1 MVSFKGKGRLVMI
14 IGRLLNYAWRAAK
27 VWDVAVLGDGAR
39 VMEKAYAKG
48 LTGHRN
54 VFTKDFYS
62 NFWNTTKTAGK
73 ELEAYK
79 ATQVAK
85 HGSTWKVFGNNF
97 KNIPSRFSQGW
108 KVGGRYASITGKN
121 AFMCKMK
128 GALRLGGRTLGRV
141 AGPLALC
148 AFEIPNIVRATKDGG
163 IGAGLVETGKAAA
176 KIGGFVAGAAAGQA
190 LIPIPVVGALIGG
203 ILGDRLVSK
212 LVGKSH
218 TEKKAEEEQKLAE
231 AQQAQQVAFTGGQVP
246 GVEQG
251 GVTNPFQQQQNA
263 AMLQHMLSQG
273 SLSDDFMVKANN
285 GNLNLLA

>member
-1 MVSFKGKGRLVMI
+1 M

-27 VWDVAVLGDGAR
+27 VWDVAVIGDGAR
-39 VMEKAYAKG
+39 VMERTFANG
-48 LTGHRN
+48 LKGHRN
-54 VFTKDFYS
+54 VLTKDFYT
-62 NFWNTTKTAGK
+62 NFWKTTKTAGK

-79 ATQVAK
+79 AAEVAK

-97 KNIPSRFSQGW
+97 VNVPKRFSQGW

-128 GALRLGGRTLGRV
+128 GALKFGGKTLGRV

-148 AFEIPNIVRATKDGG
+148 AFEVPNIIRATKDGG

-231 AQQAQQVAFTGGQVP
+231 AQQAQQVSFTGGQVP
-246 GVEQG
+246 GITQAA
-251 GVTNPFQQQQNA
+251 TNNPFQQQQNA
-263 AMLQHMLSQG
+263 VMLQQMLSQN
-273 SLSDDFMVKANN
+273 SLNDDFMFKANG
-285 GNLNLLA
+285 GNVNFLA